1 MVSPMRCRQVLVGAD
16 WHDTSRIDVVVRHV
30 VMALDVVEI
39 HGISNAVG
47 LVEVFE
53 IPEEVRVV
61 DDSP

>member
-1 MVSPMRCRQVLVGAD
+1 
-16 WHDTSRIDVVVRHV
+16 
-30 VMALDVVEI
+30 MALDVVEI
-39 HGISNAVG
+39 HGISDAVG